1 MAAFPEMNPGPVV
14 RTDLPGRILLV
25 NSAAR
30 DLFGGVGVAEC
41 VGRHWLEVCPNVDAA
56 VWQAVLDGQDGLQHE
71 SDVGG
76 RQFVFTYRRPASV
89 ASVFIYGND
98 ITERKRA
105 ERIAAEQAAE
115 IAEMARFPEMNPGPV
130 FRVDPA
136 ATIVLANAAARA
148 LFGRESLIGLCW
160 KDLCPGLDDRAWARI
175 LASSDVVVI
184 EVKLQER
191 SFLFAHRVTPDSRLV
206 FVYGNDVT
214 ALRSAEEA
222 LRQSERMAT
231 LGTLAAGVAHELN
244 NPAAA
249 ATRAAAQLRDALD
262 KFQEAALT
270 LGCVDV
276 STGQADALLA
286 IVGGRQH
293 GRSSAPTDPM
303 KRSDLESDVE
313 AWLDDHDVAEGWE
326 LAPGLVALGLDPEAL
341 STLASQWGAD
351 QAAAIRWIARA
362 EPVRALAGE
371 VGEATRRISEIVGAL
386 KSYSFLGQAPVRSV
400 DVTTGLEDTLTL
412 LRGVLK
418 TGVTVVRDYGA
429 DVPTIDAFGSELNQV
444 WTNLIHN
451 AVDAMGG
458 QGQIVIRTRRD
469 GDAVVVEIEDNGP
482 GIPDAVR
489 PRIFDAFFT
498 TKEPGKG
505 TGLGLPTSRN
515 IVVKKH
521 GGSIDVTSRP
531 GSTRFI
537 VKLPIHRVAAAGAP
551 SEIVWNHGETR
562 HPGRRRRA
570 GSPERDRARS
580 AASLSRRVPRHEG
593 RFGASGARGHA
604 PAQTARRADRALSSW
619 TSACRT

>member
-1 MAAFPEMNPGPVV
+1 MTEDAGQAETRMADMAAFPEMNPGPVV
-14 RTDLPGRILLV
+14 RTDLSGRILLLNAV
-25 NSAAR
+25 AR
-30 DLFGGVGVAEC
+30 QLFTSDRVAEC
-41 VGRHWLEVCPNVDAA
+41 VGQHWLDVCPDADRRI
-56 VWQAVLDGQDGLQHE
+56 WQDVLDGQDRLQHE
-71 SDVGG
+71 SEVGG
-76 RQFVFTYRRPASV
+76 RQFVFTYRRPAGV

-105 ERIAAEQAAE
+105 ERLAAEQAAE
-115 IAEMARFPEMNPGPV
+115 IAEMARFPEMNPGAV

-136 ATIVLANAAARA
+136 AKIVLANAAARA
-148 LFGRESLIGLCW
+148 LFGGDSLIGQCW
-160 KDLCPGLDDRAWARI
+160 KDLCPGMSDAAWTKI
-175 LASSDVVVI
+175 LASTDVVVV
-184 EVKLQER
+184 EARLKER
-191 SFLFAHRVTPDSRLV
+191 AFLFAHRVTPDARLV
-206 FVYGNDVT
+206 FVYGNEVT

-249 ATRAAAQLRDALD
+249 ATRAAGQLRDALG
-262 KFQEAALT
+262 KFQEAAVA
-270 LGCVDV
+270 LGHIDL
-276 STGQADALLA
+276 SKGRGEALVR
-286 IVGGRQH
+286 IVGASQAER
-293 GRSSAPTDPM
+293 AAPPTDPM

-313 AWLDDHDVAEGWE
+313 AWLEEHEVSEAWE
-326 LAPGLVALGLDPEAL
+326 LAPALVALGFDRA
-341 STLASQWGAD
+341 TLTGLADQWGAD
-351 QAAAIRWIARA
+351 HVAAIRWVARA
-362 EPVRALAGE
+362 QPVRMLAVE

-400 DVTTGLEDTLTL
+400 DVTRGIEDTLTL

-418 TGVTVVRDYGA
+418 TGVTIVRDYGA
-429 DVPTIDAFGSELNQV
+429 DLPAIDAYGSELNQV

-458 QGQIVIRTRRD
+458 QGQLVIRTRRD
-469 GDAVVVEIEDNGP
+469 REAIAVEIEDNGP
-482 GIPDAVR
+482 GIPEHVL

-537 VKLPIHRVAAAGAP
+537 VTLPIHR
-551 SEIVWNHGETR
+551 
-562 HPGRRRRA
+562 
-570 GSPERDRARS
+570 
-580 AASLSRRVPRHEG
+580 AASG
-593 RFGASGARGHA
+593 DA
-604 PAQTARRADRALSSW
+604 TAG
-619 TSACRT
+619 TP